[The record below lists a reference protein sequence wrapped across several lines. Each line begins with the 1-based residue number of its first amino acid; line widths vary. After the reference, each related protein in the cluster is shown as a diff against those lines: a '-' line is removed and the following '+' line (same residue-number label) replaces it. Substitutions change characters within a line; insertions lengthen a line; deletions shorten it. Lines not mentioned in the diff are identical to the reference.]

1 MTTQDLYTKL
11 SKGEITEQKF
21 LYEVRRDVNLP
32 WITSS
37 NSFKDTITILKNKG
51 MISEKQTK
59 ESTGK
64 QEVEIIA
71 KTIDMVNPYEYSKG
85 MDFELDLV
93 YDAVGNADLT
103 EDEILK
109 AQKKVLKNLTNNP
122 SYYTQKMSTQMEG
135 ESEYEI
141 ELNDKSIADLIKK
154 NKGKK
159 GKIIRE
165 HGEDAERVADVN
177 ADSTML
183 ELAGTEAVDPLLA
196 IIGAGGLATGAVAL
210 SKLMDALEDG
220 KLGPKGEAV
229 AKFLRSAGKTF
240 SGQGAP
246 MREHGEE
253 FDRVA
258 DVNAD
263 SSPLEEEEVEELG
276 RKRDAIYEKYAQKY
290 GVDVNELKDKVE
302 ARKLETEDVNIK
314 ATDPKASET
323 AAAITKANPD
333 AKVNI
338 VKERRRGPFA
348 FGATFVKSE
357 KGLEQ
362 LQKAKDVFAKLG
374 IEIQRDGPKS
384 ILVKD
389 LDDEEIIKTLED
401 NGLDAANGRNWGV
414 YGKNSYSR

>member
-93 YDAVGNADLT
+93 YNAVGNADLT
-103 EDEILK
+103 EDEVLK

-177 ADSTML
+177 ASSTML
-183 ELAGTEAVDPLLA
+183 EDDNVN
-196 IIGAGGLATGAVAL
+196 
-210 SKLMDALEDG
+210 
-220 KLGPKGEAV
+220 
-229 AKFLRSAGKTF
+229 
-240 SGQGAP
+240 
-246 MREHGEE
+246 EHGEYA
-253 FDRVA
+253 DRVA

-276 RKRDAIYEKYAQKY
+276 RKRDSIYEKYAQKY

-302 ARKLETEDVNIK
+302 ARKLEVEEAIEVDNED
-314 ATDPKASET
+314 
-323 AAAITKANPD
+323 AAIAVQKKSPD
-333 AKVNI
+333 ADVRI
-338 VKERRRGPFA
+338 VK
-348 FGATFVKSE
+348 K
-357 KGLEQ
+357 
-362 LQKAKDVFAKLG
+362 
-374 IEIQRDGPKS
+374 
-384 ILVKD
+384 
-389 LDDEEIIKTLED
+389 
-401 NGLDAANGRNWGV
+401 
-414 YGKNSYSR
+414 

>member
-32 WITSS
+32 WITSH

-103 EDEILK
+103 EDEVLK

-165 HGEDAERVADVN
+165 HGEEHDRVADVN

-183 ELAGTEAVDPLLA
+183 ELASAESVDALTA
-196 IIGAGGLATGAVAL
+196 IIGAGGVVGGALAL
-210 SKLMDALEDG
+210 NKLMDALEDG
-220 KLGPKGEAV
+220 KLGSKGEAV

-240 SGQGAP
+240 SGGGLKEDNIEELANPESVDALTALIGAGGLAGGAVALSKLMDALEKGKLGDKGKSVAKFLRDMGSTFSKGGAS
-246 MREHGEE
+246 MREHGEYA
-253 FDRVA
+253 DRVA

-276 RKRDAIYEKYAQKY
+276 RKRDSIYEKYAQKY

-302 ARKLETEDVNIK
+302 ARKLEVEEAIEVDNED
-314 ATDPKASET
+314 
-323 AAAITKANPD
+323 AAIAVQKKSPD
-333 AKVNI
+333 ADVRI
-338 VKERRRGPFA
+338 VK
-348 FGATFVKSE
+348 K
-357 KGLEQ
+357 
-362 LQKAKDVFAKLG
+362 
-374 IEIQRDGPKS
+374 
-384 ILVKD
+384 
-389 LDDEEIIKTLED
+389 
-401 NGLDAANGRNWGV
+401 
-414 YGKNSYSR
+414 